1 MTKYLI
7 DTDILIDHLRKR
19 RFFPL
24 NDENSELYISIIT
37 KAELV
42 FGAYKLK
49 NKKQEV
55 LRNIELLLYE
65 LDIKVISVDEKVIY
79 KFAEIKSELEVKG
92 KPLADFDL
100 LIASTAIAYNLP
112 LVSRNIKHYQRIK
125 ELKLIHP

>member
-24 NDENSELYISIIT
+24 NVENSELYISIIT

-49 NKKQEV
+49 NKEEV
-55 LRNIELLLYE
+55 LKNIELLLSE
-65 LDIKVISVDEKVIY
+65 LGIKVIPVDEKVIY
-79 KFAEIKSELEVKG
+79 KFAEIKSKLETKG

-100 LIASTAIAYNLP
+100 LIASTAITYNLT

-125 ELKLIHP
+125 ELKLIHL